1 MNVRF
6 VSLVLHFDCSYRDDT
21 ADKQDGGY
29 NKTEL
34 IDSLL
39 DIVLLLANIFPYL
52 GVDHGVVFPDSVG
65 PDEGDQRH
73 LGHTETVI
81 RRLLLFV
88 GCPGN

>member
-1 MNVRF
+1 MKVIF
-6 VSLVLHFDCSYRDDT
+6 VSLVLLLLLT
-21 ADKQDGGY
+21 AVTEMIRQT
-29 NKTEL
+29 NKMVEITR
-34 IDSLL
+34 
-39 DIVLLLANIFPYL
+39 LLLANIFPYL